1 MITSNTTKHF
11 GGKVATIE
19 TPSFS
24 CFVSTAKDGFFKK
37 QSKVIFDTTNGFPNR
52 QIAAKLVYN
61 DLMDSNARLSLHDVI
76 IHAIDESG
84 MNGVSLI
91 ETLSTLFHGL
101 YKEGIGTP
109 EFDATWW
116 HSKA

>member
-1 MITSNTTKHF
+1 
-11 GGKVATIE
+11 
-19 TPSFS
+19 
-24 CFVSTAKDGFFKK
+24 
-37 QSKVIFDTTNGFPNR
+37 
-52 QIAAKLVYN
+52 
-61 DLMDSNARLSLHDVI
+61 MDSNARLSLHDVI

-109 EFDATWW
+109 EFDAT
-116 HSKA
+116 